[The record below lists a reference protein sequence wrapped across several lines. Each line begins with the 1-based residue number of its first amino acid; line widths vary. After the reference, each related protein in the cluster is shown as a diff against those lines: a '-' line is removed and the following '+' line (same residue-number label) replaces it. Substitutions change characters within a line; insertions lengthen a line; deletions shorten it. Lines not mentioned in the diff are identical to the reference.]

1 MKVIISQ
8 HVQKQFILLLKMYS
22 LKSLCLVGI
31 TLILAGI
38 TVRSQSVTNATNK
51 ERVDTAT
58 YTMPHI
64 IVTAVRAEENIL
76 EIPLAITIVPSMVL
90 QTQRGFGIDGL
101 LSLVPGVIGQS
112 RSGGIDSR
120 VQIRGFGARG
130 AGQRSNAGTSR
141 GIRFYTDGIPE
152 TEPDGRT
159 SFDLINTVHASRVEV
174 IRSNASTL
182 WGNAS
187 GGIVSVSTVPASR
200 EAFADAGVS
209 LGSFGFLRQS
219 LLANTPM
226 GDGQAYVSVTNTA
239 LDGWRQHSRGF
250 QTLGTIG
257 MITKPADQTSVNV
270 FVTGATNQYEIPGPL
285 TIDQWRTDPQ
295 QAQND
300 STIYY
305 PSFVQRDEHRNNSL
319 VRIGTTVDHSF
330 SIESGLSATAFVQSK
345 KLERSERNTWR
356 DFNRFHIGG
365 NAIYRNTQIL
375 DTEMQNRVLV
385 GGDVQFQDGAVL
397 FYNLNPTTRARGT
410 TLRQNKREAALN
422 LGAFVQ
428 DEFMLGLLSVTAGLR
443 YDAITYNNQDFI
455 NPLADTSVS
464 YSRLIPKL
472 GFTYRLAPLANFYAS
487 LGGGIEVPAANETDP
502 PAVIG
507 ITTPSKS
514 MNPLLKPIVSTTY
527 EVGLKGITNM
537 DHSFLKSLQY
547 DAAAFYIAIENDI
560 APYNS
565 GAFFTTI
572 GKSRRLGFEFGGVA
586 ISEIGLTLAASI
598 TILSTEYIDYVID
611 SSYIDTNLA
620 GRTSNYS
627 GNEQSGIPPFSA
639 TVRMRYD
646 MPIFSGLYAEIESR
660 TTGAYYADDANTITV
675 DGWTTISAT
684 AGVRVP
690 LIDQSLALD
699 VLARV
704 DNLMDVSYMGS
715 AWINPDI
722 TQGGTPY
729 IESGLPRNVM
739 LTVGL
744 HYTP

>member
-1 MKVIISQ
+1 MSSSIVHIAVIIT
-8 HVQKQFILLLKMYS
+8 
-22 LKSLCLVGI
+22 CLTFVATAQTPRI
-31 TLILAGI
+31 PSPRDS
-38 TVRSQSVTNATNK
+38 VKKRS
-51 ERVDTAT
+51 DTTT
-58 YTMPHI
+58 YVMPEVV
-64 IVTAVRAEENIL
+64 VTAVRAEENIL
-76 EIPLAITIVPSMVL
+76 EIPLAITIVPAMVL

-182 WGNAS
+182 WGNAA
-187 GGIVSVSTVPASR
+187 GGVVSVSTIPASR
-200 EAFADAGVS
+200 AAFADASVS

-250 QTLGTIG
+250 QTLGTVG
-257 MITKPADQTSVNV
+257 LITKPAEHTSVNV

-285 TIDQWRTDPQ
+285 TVEQWRADPQ
-295 QAQND
+295 QAQTD
-300 STIYY
+300 TTIYK
-305 PSFVQRDEHRNNSL
+305 PSFDQRDEHRNNRL

-345 KLERSERNTWR
+345 KLQRSERNTWR

-375 DTEMQNRVLV
+375 NAEMQNRVLV
-385 GGDVQFQDGAVL
+385 GGDVQYQDGAVL
-397 FYNLNPTTRARGT
+397 FYNLNSTTKGRGT

-422 LGAFVQ
+422 VGAFVQ
-428 DEFMLGLLSVTAGLR
+428 DEFMSGPLSITAGLR
-443 YDAITYNNQDFI
+443 YDAITYNNQDYI
-455 NPLADTSVS
+455 NPLADTSAT

-472 GFTYRLAPLANFYAS
+472 GLTYRLAPLANFYAN
-487 LGGGIEVPAANETDP
+487 LGGGIEVPAGNETDP

-507 ITTPSKS
+507 VTTPNKS
-514 MNPLLKPIVSTTY
+514 INPLLKPIVSTTY
-527 EVGLKGITNM
+527 EVGVKGITNM
-537 DHSFLKSLQY
+537 DDGFLRSLQY
-547 DAAAFYIAIENDI
+547 DAAAFYIDIENDI

-572 GKSRRLGFEFGGVA
+572 GKSRRMGFEFGGVA
-586 ISEIGLTLAASI
+586 VSEMGLTLAASL
-598 TILSTEYIDYVID
+598 TVMSTEYVDYVID
-611 SSYIDTNLA
+611 SGYIDTSLV
-620 GRTSNYS
+620 GRSSNYA
-627 GNEQSGIPPFSA
+627 GNEQSGIPPFNA
-639 TVRMRYD
+639 TIRLRYD
-646 MPIFSGLYAEIESR
+646 VPFISGLYAEIESR
-660 TTGAYYADDANTITV
+660 TTSSYFADDANTITV
-675 DGWTTISAT
+675 DGWSTLSAT
-684 AGVRVP
+684 AGVRVQ
-690 LIDQSLALD
+690 LLTLQLALD

-704 DNLMDVSYMGS
+704 DNLTDVSYMGS

-722 TQGGTPY
+722 TQGGTPF